1 MYHAVRLMPFHFST
15 MLLGYLLKLTISYT
29 LSPFFNFIGKKG
41 LEVLV
46 QGGVIDDLAKHLIE
60 QCRIPKRYIEV
71 LDKTKK

>member
-1 MYHAVRLMPFHFST
+1 MYHAVRLMHFST

-60 QCRIPKRYIEV
+60 QYRIAKRYIEV